1 MKAVDEIITDIR
13 IPEAL
18 SLLSGET
25 AARRPLFFD
34 IETTGLNALACYIYL
49 IGCLI
54 ETPDGLRF
62 RQWFAENA
70 DEEPEIIRCFLE
82 TVENDT
88 VLVHYNGNT
97 FDIPFLKE
105 RVRHH
110 RMPLSVPNKEE
121 TLDLYRH
128 LSRSQKLL
136 GLPNRKQPSL
146 EKAVGYNRTDP
157 YDGGTL
163 IAFYSEYVG
172 RCRFDKARAEEL
184 LASLLLHNRD
194 DILGLSQIP
203 ALLPYC
209 IFSDLPLT
217 DAKQSVID
225 GTVTYTATLPC
236 ALPKPFRKILPLP
249 EIPASCR
256 IQPMAHTTGT
266 AIQPMV
272 NATGTAIS
280 GAPDGISD
288 AAGNTPSNPGDVPS
302 ENLFADLLLSGQTVC
317 LQVPVYEMAP
327 YYFFEDYKNYY
338 YLPVEDKAIHKSLA
352 SFVAKEYRKPAT
364 RETARQQKSGS
375 FLPQITEQIGPV
387 FRFRHNDE
395 LCFFE
400 RTDLDAADI
409 RDYIL
414 NWFRFLTEQ

>member
-49 IGCLI
+49 IGCLT

-172 RCRFDKARAEEL
+172 RCRFDRARAEEL

-217 DAKQSVID
+217 DAKQSVTD

-256 IQPMAHTTGT
+256 IQPMANTTET
-266 AIQPMV
+266 SVPQ
-272 NATGTAIS
+272 
-280 GAPDGISD
+280 APDGVTAPSD
-288 AAGNTPSNPGDVPS
+288 DVS
-302 ENLFADLLLSGQTVC
+302 ENLFADLLLSGQTVR

-387 FRFRHNDE
+387 FRFRHTDE

-400 RTDLDAADI
+400 QRDLDAENI

-414 NWFRFLTEQ
+414 NWFRFLTGQ

>member
-18 SLLSGET
+18 SLLSRET

-157 YDGGTL
+157 YDGCTL

-217 DAKQSVID
+217 DARQSVTD

-256 IQPMAHTTGT
+256 IQPMANTTET
-266 AIQPMV
+266 SVPQ
-272 NATGTAIS
+272 T
-280 GAPDGISD
+280 PDGVTAPSD
-288 AAGNTPSNPGDVPS
+288 DVS
-302 ENLFADLLLSGQTVC
+302 ENLFADLLLSGQTVR
-317 LQVPVYEMAP
+317 LQVPVYKMAP